1 MLSAPFFSSS
11 PVLQLCNQ
19 PLFTF
24 TAKVNYRFQQA
35 ACRGSGSKQKC
46 LTAGAERG
54 AAADRYTRLQRGY
67 GFCFLF
73 LLMVFFHLTGAAFQ
87 PISPNMSFHI

>member
-1 MLSAPFFSSS
+1 MHTVTLESFLNAVMLHFFSG
-11 PVLQLCNQ
+11 VLRLCNQ
-19 PLFTF
+19 LFTF

-54 AAADRYTRLQRGY
+54 AAAS
-67 GFCFLF
+67 
-73 LLMVFFHLTGAAFQ
+73 A
-87 PISPNMSFHI
+87 P